1 VTDRSRPNL
10 LYIHS
15 DQHNPFV
22 TGCYGD
28 PLVETPNLDRLA
40 NGGVVF
46 DAAYCTSPIC
56 VPARMSMLTGLH
68 PYQNRVWTNR
78 HVLDSGIPTF
88 AHALGAVGYRSVLA
102 GRMHVRGPDQL
113 HGYAD
118 RLVGDHMPNHLG
130 GPRAEMGILTGTE
143 TPVRKTL
150 TTSGPGQVA
159 YQLHD
164 EEVTAAAVGF
174 LDRIGRE
181 RRAGLET
188 EPFSLSVGFMLP
200 HPPYVPRRAVYDRY
214 RSRIAPPRKPR
225 PFDAESHPYLKRWR
239 AHTGSE
245 TVSEEEALNTRAAYW
260 ALVEET
266 DAMVGQILA
275 ALQANDLT
283 GETLVIYTS
292 DHGDMMG
299 EHGLWWKHVFYEESV
314 RVPLIFSWP
323 GVIAPGMRCGR
334 VVSAL
339 DVNATILDALGAP
352 ALPNSPGRSLLGLVA
367 QEPVGAGRGSRDW
380 EDVAFAE
387 YCEDQYSPPGG
398 AYQRMVRRG
407 RWKLIDYGDDPPQL
421 FDLEADP
428 DELTDRADDPACAAI
443 IRDLRAEVRQGWNP
457 DQIKAKMAAMDANNR
472 ILEAWSANV
481 QPEERYRW
489 RARPEMN
496 SLDGVRCAAEKGV
509 N

>member
-1 VTDRSRPNL
+1 MTDTLRPNL

-28 PLVETPNLDRLA
+28 PLVETPHLDRLA
-40 NGGVVF
+40 ENGVVF

-56 VPARMSMLTGLH
+56 VPSRMSMLTGLH
-68 PYQNRVWTNR
+68 PFQNRVWTNR

-113 HGYAD
+113 HGYAN
-118 RLVGDHMPNHLG
+118 RLVGDHMPNQLG
-130 GPRAEMGILTGTE
+130 GPMPQMGILRGTE

-150 TTSGPGQVA
+150 ATSGPGQVA

-174 LDRIGRE
+174 LDQIGRE
-181 RRAGLET
+181 QRAGLT
-188 EPFSLSVGFMLP
+188 PAPFSLTVGFMLP
-200 HPPYVPRRAVYDRY
+200 HPPYVPRRAAFERFRDRVT
-214 RSRIAPPRKPR
+214 PPKKPR
-225 PFDAESHPYLKRWR
+225 SFADENHPYLRRWR
-239 AHTGSE
+239 THTGSE
-245 TVSEEEALNTRAAYW
+245 TVSEEEALKTRAAYW
-260 ALVEET
+260 ALVGEV
-266 DAMVGQILA
+266 DGMVGQILA
-275 ALQANDLT
+275 SLRANGLDQN
-283 GETLVIYTS
+283 TLIVYTS

-299 EHGLWWKHVFYEESV
+299 EHGLWWKHTFYEESV
-314 RVPLIFSWP
+314 RVPLILSWP
-323 GVIAPGMRCGR
+323 GVIAPGGRCER

-339 DVNATILDALGAP
+339 DVNATMLDALGAP

-367 QEPVGAGRGSRDW
+367 EAGAGAGRGSTQW

-398 AYQRMVRRG
+398 AYQRMVRQG
-407 RWKLIDYGDDPPQL
+407 KWKLIDYNLDPPQL

-428 DELTDRADDPACAAI
+428 EELTDRATDPACAEI
-443 IRDLRAEVRQGWNP
+443 LGELRAVVRDGWDP
-457 DQIKAKMAAMDANNR
+457 AQIQAQMADRDADNR
-472 ILEAWSANV
+472 ILEAWANQV
-481 QPEERYRW
+481 QPAEEYRW
-489 RARPEMN
+489 LARPEMN
-496 SLDGVRCAAEKGV
+496 RLDSRSDE
-509 N
+509 

>member
-1 VTDRSRPNL
+1 MTVTNRPNL

-28 PLVETPNLDRLA
+28 PVVETPNLDRLA
-40 NGGVVF
+40 SHGVVF

-56 VPARMSMLTGLH
+56 VPSRMSMLTGLH

-78 HVLDSGIPTF
+78 HVLHSGIPTF
-88 AHALGAVGYRSVLA
+88 AHALGAAGYRSVLA

-113 HGYAD
+113 HGYSN

-130 GPRAEMGILTGTE
+130 GPMPQMGILSGTE

-174 LDRIGRE
+174 LDQIGRE
-181 RRAGLET
+181 RRAGLT
-188 EPFSLSVGFMLP
+188 PPPFSLTVGFMLP
-200 HPPYVPRRAVYDRY
+200 HPPYVPRRAAFEHY
-214 RSRIAPPRKPR
+214 RSRVTLPRKPR
-225 PFDAESHPYLKRWR
+225 SFDEEAHPYLRRWR

-245 TVSEEEALNTRAAYW
+245 NVSREEALNTRAAYW
-260 ALVEET
+260 ALVGEVDT
-266 DAMVGQILA
+266 MIGQILA

-283 GETLVIYTS
+283 GETVIIYTS

-299 EHGLWWKHVFYEESV
+299 EHGLWWKHTFYEESV
-314 RVPLIFSWP
+314 RVPLILSWP
-323 GVIAPGMRCGR
+323 GVIAPDTRCGR

-367 QEPVGAGRGSRDW
+367 AGPAGAGRGSSQW
-380 EDVAFAE
+380 EDIAFAE

-398 AYQRMVRRG
+398 AYQRMVRSG
-407 RWKLIDYGDDPPQL
+407 RWKLIDYHQDPPQL

-428 DELTDRADDPACAAI
+428 EERVDRAADPACAGIVKELLAM
-443 IRDLRAEVRQGWNP
+443 IRADWNP
-457 DQIKAKMAAMDANNR
+457 EQIQAQMAALDADNR
-472 ILEAWSANV
+472 ILEAWARQV
-481 QPEERYRW
+481 QPVEQYRW
-489 RARPEMN
+489 LARAEMN
-496 SLDGVRCAAEKGV
+496 SLDKISE
-509 N
+509 NQ